1 MKAWIAACALSTC
14 IAANAAQAPEATP
27 RWQLASGRGVVW
39 NVMAGEAHHDF
50 IEMNGEEVGLVVR
63 YGVDS
68 QGLLTVNQELVWPLL
83 RFHPNLTGN
92 YLRVAF
98 GEDARLDKDDRFS
111 AGLLPALSVRAGEKW
126 EPLISRTLQRAR
138 HEGITQFEGT
148 LNFANGTALAFRR
161 EIFPSGDL
169 PAAIDTT
176 LISNMSDKELALS
189 VDEFQQV
196 RKTGAERGIYG
207 AYSVTERVLGA
218 GTYILRPGESTR
230 VSVVFEAHKDG
241 EQLLTLDVAA
251 QKHVREQRV
260 ADILEEMKLE
270 TPDPVLN
277 TAFALAK
284 LHTTESLF
292 RTKAGLLHSP
302 GGGGRYYA
310 AIWANDQA
318 EYANPFFGMLGD
330 RLASEAAINSFR
342 QFARFVNPDYRPIP
356 SSIIS
361 EGESFWNEA
370 GDRGDMAMI
379 AYGASRFAL
388 SNGAR
393 QIAED
398 LWPLI
403 EWCLEYLH
411 RKVTA
416 QGVVASDSDELERR
430 FPAGKANLST
440 SSLYYDALRSAVFL
454 GRELGKSRAQL
465 EDYSRRATD
474 IRSAI
479 EQYFGADVE
488 GFRTYRYYDRTDLA
502 DSPKPEVRAY
512 ASEPDKL
519 RSWIAMPLAM
529 GIFDRKEGT
538 LAALFSSRLWTA
550 DGLAT
555 EEGQVT
561 YWDRSTLYAL
571 RGALAAGS
579 TPQAMERLQ
588 AYTVRR
594 LLGDHVPYPVE
605 AFPEGGGAQLAAES
619 ALYCRVFTEGLFGIR
634 PTGLRSFELTPRL
647 PQSWSFMALRNV
659 HAFGSVF
666 DLQVSRTAS
675 GKARVAIRQVGQRLK
690 VYNIDSGGTRAIQL
704 ESPPRR

>member
-1 MKAWIAACALSTC
+1 
-14 IAANAAQAPEATP
+14 
-27 RWQLASGRGVVW
+27 
-39 NVMAGEAHHDF
+39 
-50 IEMNGEEVGLVVR
+50 
-63 YGVDS
+63 
-68 QGLLTVNQELVWPLL
+68 
-83 RFHPNLTGN
+83 
-92 YLRVAF
+92 
-98 GEDARLDKDDRFS
+98 
-111 AGLLPALSVRAGEKW
+111 
-126 EPLISRTLQRAR
+126 
-138 HEGITQFEGT
+138 
-148 LNFANGTALAFRR
+148 
-161 EIFPSGDL
+161 
-169 PAAIDTT
+169 
-176 LISNMSDKELALS
+176 
-189 VDEFQQV
+189 
-196 RKTGAERGIYG
+196 
-207 AYSVTERVLGA
+207 
-218 GTYILRPGESTR
+218 
-230 VSVVFEAHKDG
+230 
-241 EQLLTLDVAA
+241 
-251 QKHVREQRV
+251 
-260 ADILEEMKLE
+260 
-270 TPDPVLN
+270 
-277 TAFALAK
+277 
-284 LHTTESLF
+284 
-292 RTKAGLLHSP
+292 
-302 GGGGRYYA
+302 
-310 AIWANDQA
+310 
-318 EYANPFFGMLGD
+318 
-330 RLASEAAINSFR
+330 
-342 QFARFVNPDYRPIP
+342 
-356 SSIIS
+356 
-361 EGESFWNEA
+361 
-370 GDRGDMAMI
+370 
-379 AYGASRFAL
+379 
-388 SNGAR
+388 
-393 QIAED
+393 
-398 LWPLI
+398 
-403 EWCLEYLH
+403 
-411 RKVTA
+411 
-416 QGVVASDSDELERR
+416 
-430 FPAGKANLST
+430 
-440 SSLYYDALRSAVFL
+440 
-454 GRELGKSRAQL
+454 
-465 EDYSRRATD
+465 
-474 IRSAI
+474 
-479 EQYFGADVE
+479 VE